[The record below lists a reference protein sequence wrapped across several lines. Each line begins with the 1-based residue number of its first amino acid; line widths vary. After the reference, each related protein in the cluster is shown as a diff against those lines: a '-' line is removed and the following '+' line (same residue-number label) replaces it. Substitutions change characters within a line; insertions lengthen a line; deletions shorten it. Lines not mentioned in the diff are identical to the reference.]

1 MKQIIIQNTKAPVID
16 IQGYPPEFMDEGHID
31 LRTPE
36 QKHNDLAA
44 KVDDLS
50 NLVLKLHALT
60 DQLHDIVANQQ
71 VATSSVKGDN

>member
-1 MKQIIIQNTKAPVID
+1 MKL
-16 IQGYPPEFMDEGHID
+16 PEEENWVNKGHFD
-31 LRTPE
+31 PRTPE
-36 QKHNDLAA
+36 QKHNDLTK

-71 VATSSVKGDN
+71 VATLSVKGDN